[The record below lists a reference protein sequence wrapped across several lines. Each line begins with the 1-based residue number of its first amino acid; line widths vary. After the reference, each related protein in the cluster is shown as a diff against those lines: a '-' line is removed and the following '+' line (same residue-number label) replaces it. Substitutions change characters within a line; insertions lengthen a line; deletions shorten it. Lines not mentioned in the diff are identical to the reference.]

1 MNDPTPRVQASLLA
15 DQVYTALHQS
25 ITNGALPAGTRLR
38 VRDLAAD
45 MGTSVMPVR
54 EAIRRLEENGLAVR
68 EPHKGAVVKGL
79 TLRELVHVYDVRLLL
94 ETEAAR
100 RGIEGL
106 DAEGV
111 NKMAKE
117 CEAMRTA
124 AAEGRILDAL
134 DHDEA
139 LLTTLYTAGGNPVLT
154 DTIRNL
160 WHQCRA
166 YKVLGA
172 TAADREPD
180 SSLWSYQ
187 PQLIEAAR
195 WSNPKTAAHLT
206 RRSLNSARSR
216 IQTLLDQEAAAGADP
231 AP

>member
-1 MNDPTPRVQASLLA
+1 MSDPTPRVQRSLLA
-15 DQVYTALHQS
+15 DQVYAALHQS
-25 ITNGALPAGTRLR
+25 ITNGTMPAGTRLR
-38 VRDLAAD
+38 VRDVAAD

-68 EPHKGAVVKGL
+68 EPHKGAVVRRF
-79 TLRELVHVYDVRLLL
+79 TLQELIHVYDVRLLL
-94 ETEAAR
+94 ESEAAR
-100 RGIEGL
+100 HGVEGL

-111 NKMAKE
+111 KKMAKE
-117 CEAMRTA
+117 CAAMRTA

-139 LLTTLYTAGGNPVLT
+139 LLTTLYAAGGNPVLT
-154 DTIRNL
+154 ETVRNL

-172 TAADREPD
+172 TAADQEPH

-187 PQLIEAAR
+187 PRLIEAAR
-195 WSNPKTAAHLT
+195 RRDPETAADLT
-206 RRSLNSARSR
+206 RQSLLSARSR
-216 IQTLLDQEAAAGADP
+216 IQTMLDQEAAAP
-231 AP
+231 